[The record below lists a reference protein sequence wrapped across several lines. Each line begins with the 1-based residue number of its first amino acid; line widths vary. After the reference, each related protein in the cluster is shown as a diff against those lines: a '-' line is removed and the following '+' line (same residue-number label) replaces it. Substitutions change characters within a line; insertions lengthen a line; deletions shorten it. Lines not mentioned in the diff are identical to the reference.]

1 MLNRDSTR
9 WTLIIPT
16 NSLYVLT
23 RWNPSLKIQRIAGE
37 SSAGGTSESS
47 PILMED
53 GTIIGKVSETSRR
66 FGTLEYNFN
75 RGEKTIDS
83 IYESFV
89 SETDILDVKIKEL
102 VYVVRNLDLGYS
114 KETIKCTFNRYTLH
128 TGIYQKLVA
137 NGEIPHQEIVL
148 LQQAIYEGMKEI
160 PEGIIKPPSFL
171 MLKTEPDI
179 HDDGPGIWALRARE
193 RSGEQYMQ
201 LIHEGTKDW
210 ILKEFSYKPRGGP
223 RS

>member
-1 MLNRDSTR
+1 VINRNPTR

-23 RWNPSLKIQRIAGE
+23 IWQPNLNIQRIEGE
-37 SSAGGTSESS
+37 SSAGGTTESS
-47 PILMED
+47 PILMTD
-53 GTIIGKVSETSRR
+53 GTIIGKVTETSRR
-66 FGTLEYNFN
+66 YGVLEYNFSK
-75 RGEKTIDS
+75 GEKTIGS

-128 TGIYQKLVA
+128 TGIYKKLVA
-137 NGEIPHQEIVL
+137 DGAIPHQEIVEL
-148 LQQAIYEGMKEI
+148 MEGIYEGMKEI
-160 PEGIIKPPSFL
+160 PDGVIKPPSFL
-171 MLKTEPDI
+171 MLGTEPDI
-179 HDDGPGIWALRARE
+179 HDDGPAIWALRARAPD
-193 RSGEQYMQ
+193 GEHYMQ
-201 LIHEGTKDW
+201 LIQEGTKDW
-210 ILKEFSYKPRGGP
+210 ILRELKYRPRGGP